1 MRAYTMTNV
10 RVLDSCIQTVYGS
23 SKEPLHENDN
33 YVNYSL
39 NSVKGVYIG
48 DCNIGTYYRGY

>member
-1 MRAYTMTNV
+1 MTNV

-39 NSVKGVYIG
+39 NSVKGG
-48 DCNIGTYYRGY
+48 LYRAL